1 LFAVARQF
9 LHPQDRRALVS
20 AEIMAA
26 IYWRLL
32 GRIEKRRYNV
42 FGKRVRLPTIEK
54 LWIALSVY
62 LGAEWFN

>member
-1 LFAVARQF
+1 M
-9 LHPQDRRALVS
+9 VS

-42 FGKRVRLPTIEK
+42 FGERARVPTGEK
-54 LWIALSVY
+54 LWAALSVY
-62 LGAEWFN
+62 LGAEWFK